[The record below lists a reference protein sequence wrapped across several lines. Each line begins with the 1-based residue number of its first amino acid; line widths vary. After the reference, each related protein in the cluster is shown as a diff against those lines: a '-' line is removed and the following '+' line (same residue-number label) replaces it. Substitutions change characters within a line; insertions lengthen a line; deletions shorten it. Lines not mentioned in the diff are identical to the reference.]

1 MSRELIESIVSNNML
16 EANDMVEAKLAE
28 IRERKLHEMKRMFA
42 AKMEEGV
49 GGLTLAQVQA
59 RKELGWKRASEVLP
73 DPREARSGTT
83 TFHSKPKKVKKKLK
97 EDIDPE
103 QVKAEKERLKKA
115 GKAYPQYGSGTSD
128 EGPSTPR
135 DASSMG
141 RKKPED
147 KSWSD
152 LASKLDRKQKQ
163 GPRRDAFL
171 KSRKYTGWKF
181 RQNVANAK
189 RKVADAASYV
199 KKDILSG
206 GPIKRAAK
214 SPVMQDLKDI
224 GFRNL

>member
-1 MSRELIESIVSNNML
+1 
-16 EANDMVEAKLAE
+16 
-28 IRERKLHEMKRMFA
+28 
-42 AKMEEGV
+42 
-49 GGLTLAQVQA
+49 
-59 RKELGWKRASEVLP
+59 
-73 DPREARSGTT
+73 
-83 TFHSKPKKVKKKLK
+83 
-97 EDIDPE
+97 
-103 QVKAEKERLKKA
+103 
-115 GKAYPQYGSGTSD
+115 
-128 EGPSTPR
+128 
-135 DASSMG
+135 MG